1 MDDNTKRSLESLPA
15 WLQHAV
21 EVEAQCRSVAA
32 AGLASELGMIDREL
46 IRKSRA
52 AMEAAGAEAG
62 SIAREE
68 TPPYGE

>member
-1 MDDNTKRSLESLPA
+1 MRTGNYIGPSEE
-15 WLQHAV
+15 WLAQADKI
-21 EVEAQCRSVAA
+21 EATCLSVAA

-52 AMEAAGAEAG
+52 VMEATEAG
-62 SIAREE
+62 SVAREE

>member
-1 MDDNTKRSLESLPA
+1 MDTNKYVGPSEEWIARAGEI
-15 WLQHAV
+15 
-21 EVEAQCRSVAA
+21 EATCLSVAA

-52 AMEAAGAEAG
+52 AMEAAEAG
-62 SIAREE
+62 AGSVAREE